1 MPKNN
6 NLIILPHIGGATFEA
21 MEVTQD
27 FIAELVFKDFKNK
40 KLHKK
45 FKITVRSFWLGLS
58 LALRAFG
65 YIFCLP

>member
-1 MPKNN
+1 MELCQKNN

-40 KLHKK
+40 K
-45 FKITVRSFWLGLS
+45 I
-58 LALRAFG
+58 A
-65 YIFCLP
+65 